1 MRLSSFCL
9 ESTLLEEVDRDDLLR
24 ISAVDGLSASRAIAF
39 ATVVVLFRRHQSA
52 RQAFVA
58 EDVAYMFCQ
67 SGSLV
72 SCLVSTYH
80 K

>member
-1 MRLSSFCL
+1 M
-9 ESTLLEEVDRDDLLR
+9 
-24 ISAVDGLSASRAIAF
+24 
-39 ATVVVLFRRHQSA
+39 
-52 RQAFVA
+52 A

-67 SGSLV
+67 SSSLV